1 MKDLGWPLLP
11 IPHYP
16 SATINKRF
24 IDVRNENYKSKFK
37 GHIEMTRAND
47 WHKNLSTQTPN
58 TLRYS
63 GVLSVRTIL
72 AVVFRPFPERPR
84 HTLKTWKVFP
94 GRRGGI

>member
-1 MKDLGWPLLP
+1 
-11 IPHYP
+11 
-16 SATINKRF
+16 
-24 IDVRNENYKSKFK
+24 
-37 GHIEMTRAND
+37 MTRAND

-94 GRRGGI
+94 GHKSIRQTEIRRRLGSQRESYCLAIEEATPDIHEAMTKDTTDEKF